1 MELMQ
6 IELTTKTLKKT
17 LSCSNRKTWYKYQ
30 RTKLQYYLYQS
41 RWQQINFEVL
51 MLDDCVIS
59 LLE

>member
-51 MLDDCVIS
+51 MLDDCVI
-59 LLE
+59 